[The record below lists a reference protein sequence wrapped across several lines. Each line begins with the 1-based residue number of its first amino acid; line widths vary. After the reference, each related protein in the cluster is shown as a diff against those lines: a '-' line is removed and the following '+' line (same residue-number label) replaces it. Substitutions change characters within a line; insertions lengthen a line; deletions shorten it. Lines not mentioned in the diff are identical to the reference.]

1 MRWIQMC
8 CLNLPG
14 NEYSHKNVGLCEN
27 CDYFFQRLCVCCFH
41 QAFPVDFD
49 LCLRQER
56 CLITYPK
63 HGLNM
68 QRVSI
73 CTMMVLE
80 SPTACFICKK
90 CWDTNPTYPKRT
102 HIFFSTK
109 HFPGQHG
116 LIFFNATVNI
126 ILGAQ
131 PISFKK
137 RRKLYWVG
145 SNTCLAQSPV
155 STGHRSQGRARQQTE
170 HRELQHIQLSSQT
183 PVIHSFESEV

>member
-14 NEYSHKNVGLCEN
+14 NEYSHKNVGSCEN
-27 CDYFFQRLCVCCFH
+27 CDYFSQRLCACCFH

-56 CLITYPK
+56 CLIIYPK

-68 QRVSI
+68 QHVSI
-73 CTMMVLE
+73 YTMMVLE

-90 CWDTNPTYPKRT
+90 CWDTNPTYPKHT
-102 HIFFSTK
+102 HTFFPTIF
-109 HFPGQHG
+109 
-116 LIFFNATVNI
+116 LDNMVLFFLMQTVNI
-126 ILGAQ
+126 ILGAE

-137 RRKLYWVG
+137 RRRFYWIG

-155 STGHRSQGRARQQTE
+155 STGHRSQGRACQQTE
-170 HRELQHIQLSSQT
+170 HRELHYIQLSSQM
-183 PVIHSFESEV
+183 PVIHTFES

>member
-27 CDYFFQRLCVCCFH
+27 CDYFSQRLCVCCFH

-49 LCLRQER
+49 PCLRQER
-56 CLITYPK
+56 CLITHPK
-63 HGLNM
+63 HGLKM
-68 QRVSI
+68 QSVSI
-73 CTMMVLE
+73 CTVMLVLE
-80 SPTACFICKK
+80 SPNACFVCKK
-90 CWDTNPTYPKRT
+90 CWDTNPVCPKHTYI
-102 HIFFSTK
+102 IFPQY
-109 HFPGQHG
+109 FPDNMV
-116 LIFFNATVNI
+116 LIFLMQTVMI
-126 ILGAQ
+126 ILGAE

-155 STGHRSQGRARQQTE
+155 SSGHRSQGRARQQTE
-170 HRELQHIQLSSQT
+170 HKELHHIQLSFQT
-183 PVIHSFESEV
+183 PVIHSFQSEV

>member
-1 MRWIQMC
+1 M
-8 CLNLPG
+8 
-14 NEYSHKNVGLCEN
+14 GLCEN

-116 LIFFNATVNI
+116 LIFLMQTVNI

-137 RRKLYWVG
+137 RRKLSLLGWIQHL
-145 SNTCLAQSPV
+145 SSPV
-155 STGHRSQGRARQQTE
+155 SCLHWSQIPRKSTPTDWAQRATI
-170 HRELQHIQLSSQT
+170 HPAFFPDASNSQFWVRGV
-183 PVIHSFESEV
+183 VITFNSP